1 MRAALAVACKRALR
15 EPYTPAIESPHLP
28 CVSHMTAETCRERPC
43 RVVHARFE

>member
-1 MRAALAVACKRALR
+1 MRAALAVACKLALR

-28 CVSHMTAETCRERPC
+28 CVSHMTAETRRERPR